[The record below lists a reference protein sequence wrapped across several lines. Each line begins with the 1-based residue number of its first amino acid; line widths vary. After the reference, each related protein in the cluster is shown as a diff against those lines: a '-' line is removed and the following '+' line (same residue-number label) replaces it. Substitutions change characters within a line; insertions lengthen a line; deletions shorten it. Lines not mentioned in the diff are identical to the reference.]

1 GLSPLSLHDALPIGR
16 AELSVRQAE
25 QAHKRAIMRSKEIQA
40 EEKAAARAGIEGSE
54 QVKAA
59 KERLAKAE
67 QQVKDAQT
75 QLKIL
80 QLQQAAAAQQQAKAT
95 ANTASKFRELSPAAQ
110 AAARQVKAFKDAYE
124 DWQKQLE
131 PAVLPVLT
139 GGLRVLQALFKP
151 MTPVIEGASKAL
163 VKLEK

>member
-1 GLSPLSLHDALPIGR
+1 KLSRDWSSVVCSSDLEESAAMAVEEARQRLAEVMADPEATDLQRRR

-40 EEKAAARAGIEGSE
+40 EEKAAARAGIEGSD

-75 QLKIL
+75 QLRIL

-95 ANTASKFRELSPAAQ
+95 ANSASKFKELSPAAQ
-110 AAARQVKAFKDAYE
+110 
-124 DWQKQLE
+124 
-131 PAVLPVLT
+131 
-139 GGLRVLQALFKP
+139 
-151 MTPVIEGASKAL
+151 
-163 VKLEK
+163 

>member
-59 KERLAKAE
+59 KERLARAE

-80 QLQQAAAAQQQAKAT
+80 QLQQRSEEHTSELQ
-95 ANTASKFRELSPAAQ
+95 SRE
-110 AAARQVKAFKDAYE
+110 K
-124 DWQKQLE
+124 
-131 PAVLPVLT
+131 
-139 GGLRVLQALFKP
+139 
-151 MTPVIEGASKAL
+151 
-163 VKLEK
+163 